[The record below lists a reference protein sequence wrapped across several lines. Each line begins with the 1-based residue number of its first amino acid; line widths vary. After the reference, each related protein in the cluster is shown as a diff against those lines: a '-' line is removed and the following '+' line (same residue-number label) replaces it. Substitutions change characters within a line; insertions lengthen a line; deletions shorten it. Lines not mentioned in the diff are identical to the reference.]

1 MKKISR
7 LILCFLA
14 TVNVFATTAFAAVPS
29 QSVYTSVNEQSILCE
44 KNVKYNTETVY
55 SVARRGTFFDSASVT
70 IRDEGNGDIGVSAH
84 ANLRQP
90 AEELYVSLYL
100 DRYDEKKGKWYQVD
114 YVDFEYTIEEYPD
127 GIEDPSI
134 HITFVNQKKGYYYR
148 IRGAFTAAIG
158 YDYEGLAPITEGIW
172 IE

>member
-1 MKKISR
+1 MR
-7 LILCFLA
+7 
-14 TVNVFATTAFAAVPS
+14 
-29 QSVYTSVNEQSILCE
+29 

-100 DRYDEKKGKWYQVD
+100 DRYDEKKVN
-114 YVDFEYTIEEYPD
+114 
-127 GIEDPSI
+127 GIRLI
-134 HITFVNQKKGYYYR
+134 MLTLNIQ
-148 IRGAFTAAIG
+148 
-158 YDYEGLAPITEGIW
+158 
-172 IE
+172 